1 MFRKGQKI
9 GGLDS
14 FVSKLDEAQ
23 RRLERAISELERAA
37 NNRKPSEGPAAGAGT
52 VSAAA
57 AEARI
62 SELESLNADVSQRLN
77 GAIERVRKVLG
88 S

>member
-9 GGLDS
+9 GGLDR

-23 RRLERAISELERAA
+23 QRLERAISELKSAA
-37 NNRKPSEGPAAGAGT
+37 SARKPSKGPIDGAN
-52 VSAAA
+52 SAAA

-62 SELESLNADVSQRLN
+62 SELESLNADVTQRLN
-77 GAIERVRKVLG
+77 VAIDRVRKVL
-88 S
+88 SS

>member
-9 GGLDS
+9 GGLGR

-23 RRLERAISELERAA
+23 QRMERAISGLERAA
-37 NNRKPSEGPAAGAGT
+37 SARKAIDEAN
-52 VSAAA
+52 SAAA

-62 SELESLNADVSQRLN
+62 SELESLNTDVTQRLN
-77 GAIERVRKVLG
+77 VAIDRVRKVLG

>member
-9 GGLDS
+9 GGLNR
-14 FVSKLDEAQ
+14 FVSKIDEAQ
-23 RRLERAISELERAA
+23 QRLERAISELERAA
-37 NNRKPSEGPAAGAGT
+37 SARKPSERPMDGANSAG
-52 VSAAA
+52 A

-62 SELESLNADVSQRLN
+62 SELKSLNADVTQRLN
-77 GAIERVRKVLG
+77 GAIDRVRKVLG

>member
-9 GGLDS
+9 GGLDR
-14 FVSKLDEAQ
+14 FVSKLDQAQ
-23 RRLERAISELERAA
+23 QRLERAILELERAESA
-37 NNRKPSEGPAAGAGT
+37 RKPSAGSIDKAN
-52 VSAAA
+52 SAAA

-62 SELESLNADVSQRLN
+62 SELESLNTDVTQRLN
-77 GAIERVRKVLG
+77 VAIDRVRKVLG